1 MYDDIEC
8 RVVQIAHSMTGGEAG
23 GLIKLYRDG
32 IELPTARKIW
42 VDFVIIND
50 KNTPYRVDSL
60 SIHNG
65 IAYDVVITDDKGK
78 LCFYDGYRKRMRQT
92 YYAEKHGLALP
103 ADTIELN
110 RIAEE
115 EKKKWEEE
123 APQREA
129 CEKELCE
136 AAYQAHRHN
145 NAMFAKKRMMER
157 WFKDRP
163 DRVESAKRTYNVA
176 NLDDISDREWRIMY
190 SEYIESRR

>member
-8 RVVQIAHSMTGGEAG
+8 RVVQIAHSKTGGEAG

-32 IELPTARKIW
+32 VELPTARKIW
-42 VDFVIIND
+42 VDFVITND
-50 KNTPYRVDSL
+50 KNTPYRVYSL

-78 LCFYDGYRKRMRQT
+78 FCFYDGYRKRMRQT

-110 RIAEE
+110 RITEE

-129 CEKELCE
+129 AC
-136 AAYQAHRHN
+136 QANRHN
-145 NAMFAKKRMMER
+145 NAMYNNAMFSKKRMMER

-163 DRVESAKRTYNVA
+163 DRVEFAKRTYNVA
-176 NLDDISDREWRIMY
+176 SLDDISDREWIIMY